1 MIKQTMTIKTI
12 SILLFCALLSSGCS
26 INSSNSC
33 NYQNKS
39 YDDGNAV
46 FLRQKQNICL
56 CEDSHWICIPV
67 SSGGMEQG
75 RRGELY
81 N

>member
-1 MIKQTMTIKTI
+1 MIKQSITIKAI
-12 SILLFCALLSSGCS
+12 SVILFCGMISGCS
-26 INSSNSC
+26 MSSSASC